1 MMLNSKNLAELIAL
15 RLRMEPDNQKKQA
28 EKKVKKGGKK

>member
-1 MMLNSKNLAELIAL
+1 MQLSSKNLAELIAL
-15 RLRMEPDNQKKQA
+15 RLKVSEGKKA